1 MHQTDTTD
9 FEQRLAKEV
18 AGFYADPLGFVRT
31 MYPWGEPATSLEHAT
46 GPDKWQ
52 AEFLTRLGAA
62 VRQRTFAGVTAIQPI
77 RMAVSS
83 GHGIGKSTLVA
94 WIVDWIMSTRTD
106 SRGTITANTF
116 TQVQDKTWA
125 AIRKWTPLCLT
136 GPWFEVTAE
145 RLRRRDHPESQ
156 FCSATSCREE
166 NSEAFAGQHAK
177 TSTSFYIFDEASAVP
192 DTIYEVAEGGLTDG
206 EPMIFL
212 FGNPTRST
220 GMFHRVCFGAARN
233 RWDSVT
239 IDSRESAFTN
249 KAQIAEWAE
258 DYGEDSDFFRVRVR
272 GLPPSASDLQ
282 FIDSQIVFAAQQRPA
297 TSLPDDPLVCGLD
310 VALVLDGKTFAESTM
325 VVALGIT
332 MAGEKRFLG
341 FVETDTENEQVLT
354 PFLRSL
360 VERGLDV
367 SQGLLVIVDGGKG
380 LRAAVRK
387 AFRHRALVQRCQW
400 HKGENVVSY
409 VAKREQP
416 VWRQRLQRAYNRPE
430 YDEARAALETLHRE
444 LEDRNQ
450 SAARSLAEG
459 FDETLTLHRLGLYGA
474 LGRSLKTTNCL
485 ESVNALVEERCAKV
499 DHWQNSRQRH
509 RWLATALLD
518 IEPRLRKVIGYRHL
532 PKLRAALTRELKI
545 DTTTSKKE
553 AA

>member
-9 FEQRLAKEV
+9 FEQRLATEV

-62 VRQRTFAGVTAIQPI
+62 VRQRTFDGVTAVQPI

-192 DTIYEVAEGGLTDG
+192 DAIYEVAEGGLTDG

-220 GMFHRVCFGAARN
+220 GMFHRVCYGAARN

-297 TSLPDDPLVCGLD
+297 TSLSDDALVCGLD
-310 VALVLDGKTFAESTM
+310 VARGGGDRSVFRFRRGSDARSVPAIRLSGEETRDSTLLVTKAADVLSQRYNGHSVAMMFIDGTGIGGPIVDRLKQLGFSRKVMEVQFGGTPPDRKYANMRSFMWGRMRDWLRHGSIDDDTRLEQDMTGPGYQHDKQDRLVLEAKERM
-325 VVALGIT
+325 
-332 MAGEKRFLG
+332 KR
-341 FVETDTENEQVLT
+341 
-354 PFLRSL
+354 
-360 VERGLDV
+360 RGLD
-367 SQGLLVIVDGGKG
+367 SPDDGDALALTFAAQVRRKG
-380 LRAAVRK
+380 PRPD
-387 AFRHRALVQRCQW
+387 QR
-400 HKGENVVSY
+400 
-409 VAKREQP
+409 QP
-416 VWRQRLQRAYNRPE
+416 RRPF
-430 YDEARAALETLHRE
+430 D
-444 LEDRNQ
+444 DRYA
-450 SAARSLAEG
+450 SP
-459 FDETLTLHRLGLYGA
+459 
-474 LGRSLKTTNCL
+474 
-485 ESVNALVEERCAKV
+485 
-499 DHWQNSRQRH
+499 QRH
-509 RWLATALLD
+509 GNTGWM
-518 IEPRLRKVIGYRHL
+518 G
-532 PKLRAALTRELKI
+532 
-545 DTTTSKKE
+545 
-553 AA
+553 

>member
-9 FEQRLAKEV
+9 FERRLTKEV

-46 GPDKWQ
+46 GPDTWQ
-52 AEFLTRLGAA
+52 AEFLTRLGTL
-62 VRQRTFAGVTAIQPI
+62 VRQRRFDGVTPVPPI

-192 DTIYEVAEGGLTDG
+192 DAIYEVAEGGLTDG

-297 TSLPDDPLVCGLD
+297 TSLSDDPLVCGLD
-310 VALVLDGKTFAESTM
+310 VARGGGDRSVFRFRRGSDARSVPAIRLSGEETRDSTLLVTKAADVLSQRHTGHSVAMMFIDGTGIGGPIVDRLKQLGFSRKVMEVQFGGTPPDRKYANMRSFMWGRMREWLRHGSIDDDPRLEQDVTGPGYQHDTQDRLVLEAKERM
-325 VVALGIT
+325 
-332 MAGEKRFLG
+332 KR
-341 FVETDTENEQVLT
+341 
-354 PFLRSL
+354 
-360 VERGLDV
+360 RGLD
-367 SQGLLVIVDGGKG
+367 SPDDGDA
-380 LRAAVRK
+380 LALTFAAQVR
-387 AFRHRALVQRCQW
+387 RRGPRPDQR
-400 HKGENVVSY
+400 
-409 VAKREQP
+409 QP
-416 VWRQRLQRAYNRPE
+416 RRPF
-430 YDEARAALETLHRE
+430 D
-444 LEDRNQ
+444 DRNASSQ
-450 SAARSLAEG
+450 PHG
-459 FDETLTLHRLGLYGA
+459 NTGWMG
-474 LGRSLKTTNCL
+474 
-485 ESVNALVEERCAKV
+485 
-499 DHWQNSRQRH
+499 
-509 RWLATALLD
+509 
-518 IEPRLRKVIGYRHL
+518 
-532 PKLRAALTRELKI
+532 
-545 DTTTSKKE
+545 
-553 AA
+553 